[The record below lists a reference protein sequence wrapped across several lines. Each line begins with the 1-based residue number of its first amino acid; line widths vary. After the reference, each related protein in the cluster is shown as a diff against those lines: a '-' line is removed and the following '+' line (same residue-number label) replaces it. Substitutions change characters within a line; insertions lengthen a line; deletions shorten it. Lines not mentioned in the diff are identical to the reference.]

1 MKTLHVSALAATL
14 MLGLAACGAASSNE
28 AADKAPAAEAAPVQA
43 AEAAPIAAPSADI
56 AAPVTVAEATSGP
69 QVGDKI
75 GETAADRAGARDAK
89 AAQRA
94 ADAKKRDAELAAKG
108 VQRIGWEDL
117 MPEGEEERLAQM
129 YQAQM
134 AMLYSGAGV
143 SEGSA
148 ADSAVQIGTFNT
160 VKELNG
166 KKIRIPGYT
175 VPFEYGA
182 DAQIKEFLLVPYFGA
197 CIHSPPPPPNQTV
210 FVMADKP
217 IKMKDLAQAVWIE
230 GTIYTQTQSSDLA
243 DAAYTIKLDSVEAYE
258 Y

>member
-1 MKTLHVSALAATL
+1 MKTLPIPALVAAL
-14 MLGLAACGAASSNE
+14 SLGLAACAPATTE
-28 AADKAPAAEAAPVQA
+28 AATPAATAEVAKPQPAP
-43 AEAAPIAAPSADI
+43 PI
-56 AAPVTVAEATSGP
+56 TVAQVTSGP
-69 QVGDKI
+69 KVGDKI
-75 GETAADRAGARDAK
+75 GETAADRAAAREKK
-89 AAQRA
+89 AAERA
-94 ADAKKRDAELAAKG
+94 AATKKQDEELAAKG
-108 VQRIGWEDL
+108 VKRIGWEDL

-143 SEGSA
+143 AEGSA
-148 ADSAVQIGTFNT
+148 ADSAVQVGTFNT
-160 VKELNG
+160 VKDLNG

-197 CIHSPPPPPNQTV
+197 CIHSPPPPPNQTI

-230 GTIYTQTQSSDLA
+230 GTIYTQTQESELA
-243 DAAYTIKLDSVEAYE
+243 DAAYTIKLTSVEEYE